1 MNAIRPIF
9 QRIENMEFDSEADCQ
24 NAAAN
29 AEVQAA
35 TAWAQATANSQ
46 RRRD

>member
-1 MNAIRPIF
+1 VNAILPIF
-9 QRIENMEFDSEADCQ
+9 EHVEGMSFDSEADCQ

-35 TAWAQATANSQ
+35 AAWAQAAADSE
-46 RRRD
+46 RRRH